1 MKVYPSQTK
10 TVITVVGELG
20 NKKEGSASLIAK
32 MFIFLNKCNF
42 RHTPSVFLS
51 SSDPVE
57 NLTDFL
63 PLLVLGL
70 ESSSVLFGD
79 SPSKAFF
86 LSGPFFPLSLEEK
99 KLLTK
104 LLRHTQQLHAY
115 SNVFKAFVCFFQ
127 QLYNFSVDSKNVFA
141 LKFVILSVFQ
151 YLILAGLFFHI
162 CRGFSLD
169 VS

>member
-20 NKKEGSASLIAK
+20 NKKEGSASIIAK
-32 MFIFLNKCNF
+32 MFIILNKCNF

-51 SSDPVE
+51 SEPVE

-70 ESSSVLFGD
+70 ESSSVPFGD

-99 KLLTK
+99 KLMTK
-104 LLRHTQQLHAY
+104 LLRRTQQLHAY
-115 SNVFKAFVCFFQ
+115 SNVFKVFDCFFQ
-127 QLYNFSVDSKNVFA
+127 QLYNLSVDSKNVFV
-141 LKFVILSVFQ
+141 LKF
-151 YLILAGLFFHI
+151 
-162 CRGFSLD
+162 D
-169 VS
+169 TT